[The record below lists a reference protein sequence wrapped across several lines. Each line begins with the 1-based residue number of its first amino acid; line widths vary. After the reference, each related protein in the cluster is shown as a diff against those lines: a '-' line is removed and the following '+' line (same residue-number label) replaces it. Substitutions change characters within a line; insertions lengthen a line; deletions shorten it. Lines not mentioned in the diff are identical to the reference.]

1 MGRYSTGWL
10 SSFSLTATKGSH
22 EEGGAIPLH
31 LLYAALARTHLEQC
45 IQFGSPPFERDIKRL
60 GNWSAEGHMGKRGG
74 AGAACSAVS
83 KLGGLGVGLGG
94 TQLLT

>member
-1 MGRYSTGWL
+1 
-10 SSFSLTATKGSH
+10 
-22 EEGGAIPLH
+22 
-31 LLYAALARTHLEQC
+31 
-45 IQFGSPPFERDIKRL
+45 
-60 GNWSAEGHMGKRGG
+60 MGKRGG